1 MLKSQI
7 VLNDTI
13 KLNQDYELSGLTF
26 QSLQLWEPHRGE
38 IFTIQDISSKSFR
51 ARITELSSEKAI
63 VHVFDKKK
71 SAGENK
77 LEIML
82 HQALPEKERMEWI
95 IQKATELGVQTIVPF
110 KSQRSISL
118 EEREKKQKKVHC
130 WPQIALRA
138 AKQCRRPDIP
148 QILPFCTFQ
157 ESLHLAQPNQ
167 VRIFLWEKP
176 SSRDNLKSLL
186 DKNLRTKKI
195 SLMVGPEGGFSD
207 QELTLA
213 RQAGFNP
220 VNLGF
225 RILRTE
231 TVPIVVLSI
240 LQFILGDIK

>member
-7 VLNDTI
+7 ILNNNI
-13 KLNQDYELSGLTF
+13 QLNQDYELSGETF

-38 IFTIQDISSKSFR
+38 IVSIQDISSETFR

-63 VHVFDKKK
+63 VHVFDRKKT
-71 SAGENK
+71 AGENK
-77 LEIML
+77 LKIML

-95 IQKATELGVQTIVPF
+95 IQKATELGVHTIVPF

-118 EEREKKQKKVHC
+118 EQREQKQKKAHC

-148 QILPFCTFQ
+148 RILPFCSFQ
-157 ESLHLAQPNQ
+157 ESLHFAQPSQ

-176 SSRDNLKSLL
+176 SGGDNLGDLL
-186 DKNLRTKKI
+186 HKNLSAKKI
-195 SLMVGPEGGFSD
+195 SLMIGPEGGFSD
-207 QELTLA
+207 QELVLA

-220 VNLGF
+220 VNLGP

-231 TVPIVVLSI
+231 TVPVVVLSI
-240 LQFILGDIK
+240 LQFMLGDIK